1 MAKVDASGGI
11 RAMELWLLPFAAMF
25 TRPSWLNA
33 VALTSGALLCL
44 NRRTVC
50 AALRAV
56 DGAADKGFSRFHRF
70 LSCAQWSGLQ
80 GAKIL
85 LGLLQKAFVP
95 DDEPL
100 VIAVDDSV
108 ERRRGARIR
117 DKGIWRDAVRSSRG
131 VFVKTEGLRWLSLQV
146 VVRPGFARRTW
157 GLPFLTILSRSEQV
171 DTRRQRRHQTLPEK
185 AAWAMRL
192 VARWCPGR
200 RLVMVADGAYASLD
214 VFWALRERAVCVA
227 RCRLDARFFN
237 PPPPRKKGRKG
248 RPRVRGTRQLTP
260 RTRAVRKATKWVRM
274 TIPGWRTKDG
284 RTERAVDVATGTAL
298 WSAHGKTMPVRWV
311 LTRDPT
317 GRAETRVFVC
327 SDPAQSA
334 LQILT
339 WYARRWAV
347 EIVFTQLTKADVLA
361 LGGDGQHIADFDVSV
376 GDDHAIDEQH
386 QELTAPLEVS
396 FGQPPLHSRAEG
408 LQRGRHAGELLLARR
423 VVTQQR
429 LLPGQ
434 CLHAPLQIAAPP
446 LILIERDDRSKVG
459 VGEPLDL
466 LAQMR
471 LAAAQRFA
479 AREQLLGQPRSSMGT
494 GDRRCEWCWLVQ
506 QRAQI
511 LPYQLIELFGGD
523 ITRRAARRPMRVR
536 ALSLAIA

>member
-1 MAKVDASGGI
+1 MAKVDASGGGI

-131 VFVKTEGLRWLSLQV
+131 FFAKTEGLRWLSLQV

-200 RLVMVADGAYASLD
+200 RLVMVADGTYASLD

-237 PPPPRKKGRKG
+237 PPPPRKKGQ
-248 RPRVRGTRQLTP
+248 PRVRGTRQLTP
-260 RTRAVRKATKWVRM
+260 RTRAVRKATKWVRL

-284 RTERAVDVATGTAL
+284 RTERVVDVATGTAL

-311 LTRDPT
+311 LSRDPT

-347 EIVFTQLTKADVLA
+347 EPTFQETRRHLGFETQRQWSDR
-361 LGGDGQHIADFDVSV
+361 
-376 GDDHAIDEQH
+376 AIH
-386 QELTAPLEVS
+386 RTTP
-396 FGQPPLHSRAEG
+396 
-408 LQRGRHAGELLLARR
+408 LLLGLFSLVTLWAANQAERTGTLAVLGAAWYRKPDPTFADCLAAVRR
-423 VVTQQR
+423 VLWAEEAVSPILWRNDYPTWRARARTAENPRPLQQR
-429 LLPGQ
+429 LAELMSY
-434 CLHAPLQIAAPP
+434 AA
-446 LILIERDDRSKVG
+446 
-459 VGEPLDL
+459 
-466 LAQMR
+466 
-471 LAAAQRFA
+471 
-479 AREQLLGQPRSSMGT
+479 
-494 GDRRCEWCWLVQ
+494 
-506 QRAQI
+506 
-511 LPYQLIELFGGD
+511 
-523 ITRRAARRPMRVR
+523 
-536 ALSLAIA
+536 

>member
-131 VFVKTEGLRWLSLQV
+131 FFAKTEGLRWLSLQV

-237 PPPPRKKGRKG
+237 PPPPRKKGQKG
-248 RPRVRGTRQLTP
+248 RPRVRGTRQLPP

-347 EIVFTQLTKADVLA
+347 EPTFQETRRHLGFETQRQWSDR
-361 LGGDGQHIADFDVSV
+361 
-376 GDDHAIDEQH
+376 AIH
-386 QELTAPLEVS
+386 RTTP
-396 FGQPPLHSRAEG
+396 
-408 LQRGRHAGELLLARR
+408 LLLGLFSLVTLWAADQAERTGTLAVLGAAWYRKPDPTFADCLAAVRR
-423 VVTQQR
+423 VLWAEEAVSPILWRDDYPTWRARARTAENPRPLQQR
-429 LLPGQ
+429 LAELMSY
-434 CLHAPLQIAAPP
+434 AA
-446 LILIERDDRSKVG
+446 
-459 VGEPLDL
+459 
-466 LAQMR
+466 
-471 LAAAQRFA
+471 
-479 AREQLLGQPRSSMGT
+479 
-494 GDRRCEWCWLVQ
+494 
-506 QRAQI
+506 
-511 LPYQLIELFGGD
+511 
-523 ITRRAARRPMRVR
+523 
-536 ALSLAIA
+536 